1 MIKLTDK
8 SLPIP
13 VFGVPA
19 NIKPI
24 FQVPI
29 SLWYDKQN
37 GFDWKPV
44 GEPATKSQLEAG
56 IKKCRGRRLP
66 NEILPA
72 LDPEDVVIL
81 QDGIFWID
89 RDWEL
94 KLIDLSSMSIQ
105 ELEAMIRIFQQIL
118 TNPNEKCWSD
128 VINQFTADIEA
139 ELVKRSIH

>member
-1 MIKLTDK
+1 MRELTDK

-13 VFGVPA
+13 VFAVPT
-19 NIKPI
+19 NVKPI

-29 SLWYDKQN
+29 SLW
-37 GFDWKPV
+37 FDEKEGINWNQLGVK
-44 GEPATKSQLEAG
+44 ATKSQLVSC
-56 IKKCRGRRLP
+56 IKKCGGRRLP

-94 KLIDLSSMSIQ
+94 KTIDLSSMSIQ
-105 ELEAMIRIFQQIL
+105 ELEAMISIFQQVL
-118 TNPNEKCWSD
+118 TNPGEKCWRD
-128 VINQFTADIEA
+128 VINQFTADVEV
-139 ELVKRSIH
+139 ELTKRSIH